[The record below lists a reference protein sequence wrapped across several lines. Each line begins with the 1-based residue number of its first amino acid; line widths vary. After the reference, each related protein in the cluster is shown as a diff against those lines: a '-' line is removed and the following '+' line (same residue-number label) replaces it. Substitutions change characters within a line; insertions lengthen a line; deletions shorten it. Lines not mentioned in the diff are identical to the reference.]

1 MKFSRLVGTG
11 LVGIFVVS
19 LLLVGNPG
27 VAQAATKEFQIV
39 LGEWSWSA
47 KPGEAGVPGH
57 DGKVTRKIERYVF
70 DPGFIV
76 VNKGDDVVLHFHD
89 VKGSKHQIEIK
100 AFGVPELLI
109 KRGEVKT
116 VKFKAN
122 KAGTFEIGCGNHVDA
137 TKEGP
142 MIGYIHV
149 LDR

>member
-1 MKFSRLVGTG
+1 MKFSRLVQSG
-11 LVGIFVVS
+11 LLGILVVS
-19 LLLVGNPG
+19 LLVVWSPG
-27 VAQAATKEFQIV
+27 AAQAATKEFQIV
-39 LGEWSWSA
+39 LGEWSWKA
-47 KPGEAGVPGH
+47 KPGEAGVPGL
-57 DGKVTRKIERYVF
+57 DGKEVRKIERYVF

-100 AFGVPELLI
+100 AFGVKEFLI

-122 KAGTFEIGCGNHVDA
+122 KAGNFEIGCKNHVDA

-142 MIGYIHV
+142 MIGYIYV
-149 LDR
+149 VDR